1 MKRLPGSLALI
12 IVLSLAACSMLRPA
26 AERGPVVDSAGLPAP
41 QPTATGV
48 PPHGAPQVAV
58 LAPLLVDS
66 QGGRLYATGQVNG
79 LPRLLV
85 LDAADGRLLAAWDT
99 LGQLALDAARNRL
112 VVDGGRQGVS
122 LLDATTGEVA
132 AVVAL
137 PAQDGPPAP
146 QIDAETGLVY
156 AFRQATV
163 YKGRSRDTAWYSVID
178 SEWPRLRAVFERWLD
193 RDNFDASGLQR
204 ASLGNIRAALQ
215 SNRTADGRPGED

>member
-1 MKRLPGSLALI
+1 MKRLHSSLALI
-12 IVLSLAACSMLRPA
+12 VLLSLSACSLLRSGGLGGEPA
-26 AERGPVVDSAGLPAP
+26 VRPGAAVPL
-41 QPTATGV
+41 PTATGA
-48 PPHGAPQVAV
+48 PLAGAPQVAV
-58 LAPLLVDS
+58 LSPLQIDS
-66 QGGRLYATGQVNG
+66 RHSRLYATGQVNG

-146 QIDAETGLVY
+146 QIDAETGLVV
-156 AFRQATV
+156 T
-163 YKGRSRDTAWYSVID
+163 YKPGSPS
-178 SEWPRLRAVFERWLD
+178 
-193 RDNFDASGLQR
+193 SG
-204 ASLGNIRAALQ
+204 
-215 SNRTADGRPGED
+215 